1 MEMEMPGRR
10 VCVVWW
16 GFFCVSG
23 DEVLA
28 KVVGLFRAVCG
39 GITSGV
45 DVAT

>member
-1 MEMEMPGRR
+1 MEMPGRR
-10 VCVVWW
+10 VCMVWW

-28 KVVGLFRAVCG
+28 KVVDMFRAAHG

-45 DVAT
+45 DAVT